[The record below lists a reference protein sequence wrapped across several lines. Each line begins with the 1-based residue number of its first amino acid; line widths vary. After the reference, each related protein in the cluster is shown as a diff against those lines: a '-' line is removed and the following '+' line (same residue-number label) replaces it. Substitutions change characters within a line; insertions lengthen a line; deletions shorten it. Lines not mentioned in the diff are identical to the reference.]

1 MNKRSRKTKGLSH
14 RLIALLLC
22 CVCLLAAMPAGAAFA
37 TDAAPS
43 AVESVAE
50 QPTEVSSVPE
60 AQESAAPDA
69 PEVSAEPSV
78 EPTAEPSAEPT
89 SKIETGEKLAPQ
101 SFYNDAMAAQSCQ
114 AVYELISDDANYE
127 KATALTVEQVYAIR
141 DYAQSLE
148 DDGYQEILVQ
158 TVNELLKYLGEDI
171 DSEYDIDTESDIN
184 PGYYRKNIPV
194 YWDTTNGK
202 TTNASSS
209 NGAHVKSVTLN
220 REAVS
225 FGNSSNTNSWAGG
238 KKLQNYFPNAESNE
252 NGDNNYLMQDATLS
266 ITAEAGYYVTSVIVA
281 CAPAAGVT
289 PYSCSTWKAGNEFI
303 QEFDLTN
310 SVYTDGLYK
319 LEFNINSKNFSH
331 DGRSA
336 QTAYFILIQVATVP
350 TPLYVEYNYGNVE
363 DFLTVKADSAFFKP
377 TWTVVASENT
387 YGNGSTY
394 DNGVLTAGTQFAY
407 QYPNSDTSVIAS
419 WSHKANSVSQDAL
432 AEAAAAGYYFAGW
445 SVTWY
450 NDCLV
455 SRKTNFYNDNY
466 TMSFSD
472 TYMTGSYKPGDTVQ
486 LPTNVRLVAQW
497 KPIEL
502 KVTKTVSGLNDI
514 TEFASGRNTYTL
526 QLQNVKT
533 SEYVTLQSKDYT
545 IIGDGSLS
553 YTFAATGADVE
564 QVITPGTY
572 RVVETGTYDIKRSS
586 ENAYCTT
593 TYPVGTV
600 EVEADGNVQELKVL
614 NTYSSTPATVDITIK
629 KIVSGNM
636 GDQNKAFTFT
646 VDGNSVSE
654 ADKTFA
660 LKHNE
665 TKTITVKV
673 GDEITIAETSATG
686 YTTTYT
692 VGNAE
697 AKDGSSVTYTV
708 LNAENQTIT
717 FTNRK
722 DVTIDTGVIL
732 DKLPYILILAIVVIG
747 IVALTKRRRSRADD

>member
-43 AVESVAE
+43 VVESVAE

-60 AQESAAPDA
+60 AQESAAPAA

-101 SFYNDAMAAQSCQ
+101 SFYNDVMAAQSCQ

-184 PGYYRKNIPV
+184 PGYYRKSIPV

-202 TTNASSS
+202 TTSASSS
-209 NGAHVKSVTLN
+209 NGAHVESVTLN

-225 FGNSSNTNSWAGG
+225 FGNSSNTSSWSGG
-238 KKLQNYFPNAESNE
+238 KKLETYFSGAYSDE
-252 NGDNNYLMQDATLS
+252 NGDSNYQMQDATLS

-281 CAPAAGVT
+281 CAPATDVT
-289 PYSCSTWKAGNEFI
+289 PYNCSTWKAGNEFI

-331 DGRSA
+331 DGRSP

-350 TPLYVEYNYGNVE
+350 TPLYVEYNYGNVQ
-363 DFLTVKADSAFFKP
+363 DFLTVDAKSAFFKP

-387 YGNGSTY
+387 YGNGSKY
-394 DNGVLTAGTQFAY
+394 DNGVLTADTQFAY
-407 QYPNSDTSVIAS
+407 QYPNSEIGVIAS

-450 NDCLV
+450 NDCSV
-455 SRKTNFYNDNY
+455 SKKTNSYNDNY
-466 TMSFSD
+466 TMSFSN
-472 TYMTGSYKPGDTVQ
+472 TYMTGSYKPDDTVQ

-514 TEFASGRNTYTL
+514 TEFASKSNTYTL

-545 IIGDGSLS
+545 ITGDGSLS
-553 YTFAATGADVE
+553 YTFAAAGADVE

-572 RVVETGTYDIKRSS
+572 RVVETGTYDIKGSS

-593 TYPVGTV
+593 TYPMGTV
-600 EVEADGNVQELKVL
+600 EVEADGTVQELKVL

-629 KIVSGNM
+629 KVVSGNM

-646 VDGNSVSE
+646 VDGNSVSA

-673 GDEITIAETSATG
+673 GDTIKISETPDG
-686 YTTTYT
+686 YDASYQ
-692 VGNAE
+692 VGDE
-697 AKDGSSVTYTV
+697 KSKSGYSVTYTAA
-708 LNAENQTIT
+708 NEKQTIV

-722 DVTIDTGVIL
+722 EVTIDTGVVL
-732 DKLPYILILAIVVIG
+732 DKLPYILILVIVAAG
-747 IVALTKRRRSRADD
+747 IVAVSRRRKSRAED